1 MSTLLQRVVNPREFC
16 TPGSG
21 SQSGSG
27 GVQRADDFEFVL
39 LGQRYLGHSIKRFKE
54 ERAT

>member
-1 MSTLLQRVVNPREFC
+1 MSTPLQRVVNPREFC

-39 LGQRYLGHSIKRFKE
+39 LGQRYLGHSIKRVKE